1 MKFFLHVSKEEQKKR
16 FLARL
21 DTPAE
26 SGSST
31 QPTSTRGRAGT
42 TTWPRSSPR
51 SRPPRPRAP
60 WHVIPAD
67 HKWLTQA
74 LIVSI
79 LVDTIQALHLSWPEV
94 TEKERKANADARR
107 LLDAEA

>member
-1 MKFFLHVSKEEQKKR
+1 MAAF
-16 FLARL
+16 
-21 DTPAE
+21 E
-26 SGSST
+26 SALT
-31 QPTSTRGRAGT
+31 ATSTP
-42 TTWPRSSPR
+42 W
-51 SRPPRPRAP
+51 AP

-94 TEKERKANADARR
+94 TEKERNANADARR